1 VHGPFASRAALL
13 ALLLTAAAS
22 PAEGLLELYDEAMQ
36 SNPALRGREF
46 GIEEA
51 KAQRDLSLSQLLPQ
65 VTADASYDW
74 NKYDEEGLAAERYQ
88 GMRGVLSARQPLLD
102 VAALHRYRSAK
113 VTVEQ
118 SEHERAAIEMEVTA
132 ELIDRYLV
140 VLQAEDEIAYLA
152 SEKVAIEGQLERLR
166 FMRER
171 RLAKLTDLLEVEAYY
186 QGLLTRGIEARN
198 ARAIALARL
207 RETTGVAVQ
216 QVDRLVREEFPAVP
230 GSEEEWTRDAARTN
244 PNLLALER
252 AAEAAR
258 RLVSSSRAQH
268 LPRLALAGTS
278 VYADQGFDNREV
290 PTYQVGSV
298 GFELS
303 VPVFEGGRVQAA
315 VRESRARYNI
325 TLEQYEAALREV
337 EGNARSAY
345 LNAIASHARMR
356 STGEERRAM
365 EKVVEAQEESFE
377 LQVTTV
383 LDVLVARR
391 RLTKARSDE
400 SKARYDY
407 MRDLSALKA
416 QTGQLDR
423 GHIAEIDGWLA
434 QSSP

>member
-1 VHGPFASRAALL
+1 MHRGAL
-13 ALLLTAAAS
+13 ALLVAALPLA
-22 PAEGLLELYDEAMQ
+22 AHGEGLLELYDGAMQ
-36 SNPALRGREF
+36 TNPALRGREF

-51 KAQRDLSLSQLLPQ
+51 KAQRDLYRSQLLPQ
-65 VTADASYDW
+65 LTASGSYDW
-74 NKYDEEGLAAERYQ
+74 NEYDEEGLAPERYE
-88 GMRGVLSARQPLLD
+88 GMRGVLSVRQPLLD
-102 VAALHRYRSAK
+102 VAALHRYRSAR

-118 SEHERAAIEMEVTA
+118 SEHERAAIEMQVAA

-140 VLQAEDEIAYLA
+140 VLQAEDEIAYLQ

-171 RLAKLTDLLEVEAYY
+171 RLAKMTDLLEVEAYY
-186 QGLLTRGIEARN
+186 QGLLTREIEARN

-207 RETTGVAVQ
+207 RETTGVPVQ
-216 QVDRLVREEFPAVP
+216 QVDRLAREEFPAVP
-230 GSEEEWTRDAARTN
+230 GSEDQWTRDAAATN
-244 PNLLALER
+244 PNLLALDR

-268 LPRLALAGTS
+268 LPTLALAGNS

-290 PTYQVGSV
+290 PQYQVDSI
-298 GFELS
+298 GFELTM
-303 VPVFEGGRVQAA
+303 PLYEGGRAQAA
-315 VRESRARYNI
+315 VREARAQYNI
-325 TLEQYEAALREV
+325 ALEQYEAARREV

-345 LNAIASHARMR
+345 LNAIASHARIR

-391 RLTKARSDE
+391 RLTKALSDE

-407 MRDLSALKA
+407 LRDLSALKA
-416 QTGQLDR
+416 QTGALGR
-423 GHIAEIDGWLA
+423 GHVQEIDGWLA
-434 QSSP
+434 TIVP